1 MKNKLISV
9 LYPFKMI
16 HHLTTI
22 TVIIGF
28 CLGKVQ
34 GQISQGMW
42 MASGNST
49 FSTSDYSSLKLAL
62 GTELGYMA
70 SNKIMVLP
78 SIAGSELF
86 YGDHLPFYAIN
97 FGFGLRYYYL
107 NPQAALTPFIQA
119 KADTYLRN
127 NFSDERSPQI
137 QASTGANYFITP
149 NLALE
154 AKLFYNWSFS
164 EESEIFNSWGGGLTL
179 KTFFDL
185 DKNNKKRKK
194 TSPDFKS
201 PIQPGTLLLGGSI
214 HTEGQHAESRNL
226 SLSIQPSFG
235 VAVSKNLILGINPG
249 VRFYYDDVDQIYP
262 TPSGDVYID
271 IADYYV
277 YHFYL
282 GGYARFVVP
291 THRKIIP
298 FAEVGY
304 YRDFILDAVIE
315 PVFGDMVSLLN
326 LSTGYGAI
334 GIDYFFQPRIA
345 LEVSA
350 RLEDQAGAQSTFL
363 QIGVQ
368 TFIGKTKK
376 RAATQKGAT
385 PGKTNH

>member
-1 MKNKLISV
+1 MLISA
-9 LYPFKMI
+9 LYPFKMA
-16 HHLTTI
+16 HRLVTI
-22 TVIIGF
+22 TAIIGF
-28 CLGKVQ
+28 CLSNVQ
-34 GQISQGMW
+34 GQIDQGMW
-42 MASGNST
+42 MTSGNST
-49 FSTSDYSSLKLAL
+49 FSTSDYSSLKLAI

-78 SIAGSELF
+78 STGSELF
-86 YGDHLPFYAIN
+86 YGSHRPAYAIN
-97 FGFGLRYYYL
+97 FGLGLRYYYL
-107 NPQAALTPFIQA
+107 NPQARLSPFIQA
-119 KADTYLRN
+119 KGDTYLRN
-127 NFSDERSPQI
+127 TFSDGRSPQI

-226 SLSIQPSFG
+226 SFTVQPSFG

-271 IADYYV
+271 FANYYV
-277 YHFYL
+277 YHFYI
-282 GGYARFVVP
+282 GGFGRFVVP

-304 YRDFILDAVIE
+304 YRDFILDVVDDFILR
-315 PVFGDMVSLLN
+315 DMISVLN
-326 LSTGYGAI
+326 LNTGYGAI

-350 RLEDQAGAQSTFL
+350 ILEGRAGSQSTFL
-363 QIGVQ
+363 QIGMQ
-368 TFIGKTKK
+368 TFIGNAKK
-376 RAATQKGAT
+376 RAATRKGAI
-385 PGKTNH
+385 PEKNNH

>member
-9 LYPFKMI
+9 LYPFKKI
-16 HHLTTI
+16 HRLTTL

-28 CLGKVQ
+28 CLSNVQ
-34 GQISQGMW
+34 GQIDQGMW
-42 MASGNST
+42 MTSGNST
-49 FSTSDYSSLKLAL
+49 FSTSDYSSLKLAI

-70 SNKIMVLP
+70 SNKLMVLP
-78 SIAGSELF
+78 STGSELF
-86 YGDHLPFYAIN
+86 YGSHHPAYAIN
-97 FGFGLRYYYL
+97 FGLGLRYYYL
-107 NPQAALTPFIQA
+107 NPQARLSPFIQA
-119 KADTYLRN
+119 KGDTYLRN
-127 NFSDERSPQI
+127 TFSDGRSPQI

-154 AKLFYNWSFS
+154 AKFFYNWSFS
-164 EESEIFNSWGGGLTL
+164 KESEIFNSWGGGLTL

-185 DKNNKKRKK
+185 DKNSKKRKK

-226 SLSIQPSFG
+226 SLNIQPSFG
-235 VAVSKNLILGINPG
+235 LAVSKNLILGINSG
-249 VRFYYDDVDQIYP
+249 IRFYYDDVDQIYP

-271 IADYYV
+271 ILDYYV

-304 YRDFILDAVIE
+304 YRDFILDAVADPILR
-315 PVFGDMVSLLN
+315 DMVSVLN

-345 LEVSA
+345 LEASA
-350 RLEDQAGAQSTFL
+350 IFEGRTGSQSTFL

-368 TFIGKTKK
+368 TFIGNAKK
-376 RAATQKGAT
+376 RAASQKGAT
-385 PGKTNH
+385 PEKN